1 MSHIRKLFFLLFAL
15 QFSTVSAN
23 ESRLW
28 ESWEEFNGSLLGNT
42 FFVNCYWNGDKT
54 WTPRSFKLT
63 KTVLGRKKLHKL
75 VQNNWIPVDS
85 TFQDTA
91 IDMKTSVD
99 LTLDSLRHPELSK
112 PNAFYS
118 ARVEFEK
125 DCNND
130 LHKKYGYSFI
140 DESVFKNVS
149 EECARQPVEKIFGV
163 AGVKSTSLTLS
174 FIRGTLTE
182 TFEPNDYTL
191 YVRKQCESSKPWK
204 CDWEED
210 KPNTLPD
217 YSKYSTEG
225 NNIDFSNRSS
235 WNTGR
240 LVVETGN
247 LEKRSELYECEKV
260 R

>member
-99 LTLDSLRHPELSK
+99 LTLDNLQHPELSK
-112 PNAFYS
+112 PNAFMW
-118 ARVEFEK
+118 ARAKFRQDCPNNRVVE
-125 DCNND
+125 
-130 LHKKYGYSFI
+130 KYGLSVT
-140 DESVFKNVS
+140 ESVFINVS
-149 EECARQPVEKIFGV
+149 EECAGQPLEKVFGV
-163 AGVKSTSLTLS
+163 TGIKSTSLTLS

-210 KPNTLPD
+210 GTQ
-217 YSKYSTEG
+217 EVG
-225 NNIDFSNRSS
+225 NNIDFSKRISLP
-235 WNTGR
+235 GQ
-240 LVVETGN
+240 LVAETGV
-247 LEKRSELYECEKV
+247 LKKRTSFYECEKV